1 VPARFPA
8 IPNRQRIKKFWAQFG
23 LFESFG
29 SSGRIF
35 DITAQL
41 WTREERVDSCDGDI
55 TFD

>member
-23 LFESFG
+23 IFESF
-29 SSGRIF
+29 SLRESL

-41 WTREERVDSCDGDI
+41 WMREERVDSCDGDI

>member
-23 LFESFG
+23 IFESFG